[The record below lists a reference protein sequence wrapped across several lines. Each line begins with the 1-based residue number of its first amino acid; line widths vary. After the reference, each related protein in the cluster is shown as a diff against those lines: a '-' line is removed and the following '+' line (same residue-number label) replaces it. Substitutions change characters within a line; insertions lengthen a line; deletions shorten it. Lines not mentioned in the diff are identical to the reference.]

1 MKKIAVTKELFNI
14 ANALDELKMF
24 DEASSVTRVAKI
36 ILAEDYKHEP
46 AVYNPDEAKADVQEA
61 HSMDYL
67 DAMEALNKLV
77 ESGELE
83 PRELSQIQAI
93 LSDADDEGPDPF
105 KEMSYDDHFELG
117 LGAVPHKR
125 IKSPMNSSDYDD
137 EDGDIDLSHEDD
149 DFDPNYG
156 DDSDY
161 DDEDPGDPHAWQ
173 YEDDE
178 DDDMLDREHRQ
189 HGGGYHH
196 HEDNED

>member
-1 MKKIAVTKELFNI
+1 MKKIAITKELLEI
-14 ANALDELKMF
+14 ANELDNMKLYSQ
-24 DEASSVTRVAKI
+24 ANTLTKI
-36 ILAEDYKHEP
+36 ANIVVAEDYKHEP

-93 LSDADDEGPDPF
+93 LSDSDEGPDPF
-105 KEMSYDDHFELG
+105 KEMSF
-117 LGAVPHKR
+117 
-125 IKSPMNSSDYDD
+125 
-137 EDGDIDLSHEDD
+137 DD
-149 DFDPNYG
+149 DDPDYG